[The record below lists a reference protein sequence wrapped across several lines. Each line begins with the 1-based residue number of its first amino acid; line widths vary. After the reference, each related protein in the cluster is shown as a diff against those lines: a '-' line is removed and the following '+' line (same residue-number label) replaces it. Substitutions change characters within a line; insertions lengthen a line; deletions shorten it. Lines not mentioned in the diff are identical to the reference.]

1 MALKLL
7 GTENAKTPKG
17 REYGYETAILYLAPH
32 KISGRNTCPDS
43 TVGCRASCLFTAGL
57 AQGFPRINKARIR
70 KTKLFYEH
78 KSVFLDLL
86 DKDIQSFK
94 RYARKKRMRP
104 CIRLN
109 GTSDIPFEKEFP
121 VLFEKY
127 PTIQFYDYSK
137 SIARM
142 SEFISGK
149 MPKNYYLTMSMSEDK
164 LNQAYCQMI
173 LDARIGTVVAVVNA
187 KKHQTLPEKFMGAQ
201 VIDGDTNDL
210 RFLDK
215 KGSIVLV
222 RAKGRA
228 RRNENGFVKEIG

>member
-109 GTSDIPFEKEFP
+109 GCSDIGWETEFP
-121 VLFEKY
+121 VIFDKY
-127 PTIQFYDYSK
+127 SDIRLYDYTK
-137 SIARM
+137 SIKRM
-142 SEFISGK
+142 TSFINGEFPS
-149 MPKNYYLTMSMSEDK
+149 NYYLTFSYSENPV
-164 LNQAYCQMI
+164 NQAYAMELLKSGRGSVAIVFDIRKKEPMI
-173 LDARIGTVVAVVNA
+173 
-187 KKHQTLPEKFMGAQ
+187 KKWGGFP
-201 VIDGDTNDL
+201 VCDGDKHDL
-210 RFLDK
+210 VFLHPA
-215 KGSIVLV
+215 GSVIGL
-222 RAKGRA
+222 RGKGRA
-228 RRNENGFVKEIG
+228 KKDEAGFVQKV